1 MFLFYRYEVPV
12 IDDLALPFFW
22 FLGRSESDL
31 QHTCSK
37 YTGSHGLHVL
47 DPSFSIL
54 AILVVLHIYPLQNV
68 SHFKNSFAVHVF
80 L

>member
-1 MFLFYRYEVPV
+1 MIPV

-54 AILVVLHIYPLQNV
+54 VILVVLHIYPLQMFL
-68 SHFKNSFAVHVF
+68 SLKTPLQYMSFCT
-80 L
+80 LPKIL